1 MSTRRTQKP
10 IKITGVI
17 GESFEIRKILKLYL
31 KDHIQLEGI
40 LVPALRISPVTVQ
53 RPDCLKN
60 YDGQWAIPVNNHY
73 SGNVIAQI
81 LLGTDAAQYLPVA
94 VTTAEGFPI
103 QTSKARLKRS
113 LITGKYILF
122 GSADKD
128 DKLIH
133 TAFPVDET
141 EACALSCL
149 SKDKSVKFTH
159 PDSDADVEC
168 FLSSERVEIIDI
180 GTDSEAD
187 EHPVTDK

>member
-1 MSTRRTQKP
+1 M
-10 IKITGVI
+10 
-17 GESFEIRKILKLYL
+17 
-31 KDHIQLEGI
+31 
-40 LVPALRISPVTVQ
+40 PALRISPVTVQ

-168 FLSSERVEIIDI
+168 FLSSERVEVIDI